1 MPGTGGAEAF
11 DSTGPQMVTPSSDPR
26 GLYAGPVRSR
36 DTSPEARMV
45 QLEVYRRM
53 TGEQRLALA
62 IEMSEAAR
70 CISRAGA
77 AARAEQAPHPGR

>member
-1 MPGTGGAEAF
+1 
-11 DSTGPQMVTPSSDPR
+11 
-26 GLYAGPVRSR
+26 
-36 DTSPEARMV
+36 MV